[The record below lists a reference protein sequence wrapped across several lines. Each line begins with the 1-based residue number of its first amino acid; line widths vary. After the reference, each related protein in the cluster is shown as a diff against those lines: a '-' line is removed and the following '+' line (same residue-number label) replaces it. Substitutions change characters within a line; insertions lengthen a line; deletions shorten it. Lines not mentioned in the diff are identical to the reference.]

1 MSVLTN
7 TILTASLEQRLDST
21 ITLLE
26 RIAVALERIAPK
38 VEEHGDDS
46 PDEPD
51 VTIDDYEPEVID
63 ESVGLDDGNDDDNDR
78 RSET

>member
-1 MSVLTN
+1 MNVLSN
-7 TILTASLEQRLDST
+7 TLLTSSLEQRLDST
-21 ITLLE
+21 IELLT

-38 VEEHGDDS
+38 MEEHGDDS

-63 ESVGLDDGNDDDNDR
+63 ESEGLHDPDGDDIPD
-78 RSET
+78 